1 MTETA
6 LTATLSRPKSRMLQM
21 LRHLF
26 AHPTFIAGAI
36 GVGLVFAM
44 AVLGLVLSQSDP
56 NAVRISQRLKP
67 PGPGHW
73 FGTDNLGRDIWTRM
87 SYGAVISLQVGV
99 AVVVL
104 NGILGTVL
112 GALSGYFRW
121 LDAPIMRFMDA
132 LMAFPSILLAL
143 GIAAAMGPSLTN
155 VILALSV
162 AHLPQTARLVRSSV
176 LVLRRLEYVDAA
188 RSFGARDQ
196 WIIGR
201 HIVPNTIS
209 PLLVQLTSVFAYAV
223 LAEATLSYL
232 GVGLPP
238 PTPSWG
244 SIISDGRDYIVDA
257 WWICLFP
264 GLAITLTVLSLNL
277 LGDGLRDVLDPRLK
291 VNP

>member
-1 MTETA
+1 MTEST
-6 LTATLSRPKSRMLQM
+6 LTAVLPRPKSRIAQT
-21 LRHLF
+21 LRHLL
-26 AHPTFIAGAI
+26 AHPTFVAGLI
-36 GVGLVFAM
+36 GMVLVLAM
-44 AVLGLVLSQSDP
+44 ALLGLVLAHGDP
-56 NAVRISQRLKP
+56 NAVRITLRLKP

-87 SYGAVISLQVGV
+87 SHGAIISFQVGV
-99 AVVVL
+99 AVVAL
-104 NGILGTVL
+104 NGILGTAL
-112 GALSGYFRW
+112 GAMSGYFRW
-121 LDAPIMRFMDA
+121 LDTPIMRFMDA

-143 GIAAAMGPSLTN
+143 GIAAALGPSLAN

-176 LVLRRLEYVDAA
+176 LVLRGLEYVDAA

-201 HIVPNTIS
+201 HIIPNTIS

-264 GLAITLTVLSLNL
+264 GLAITITVLALNL

-291 VNP
+291 VNE

>member
-1 MTETA
+1 MSDTA
-6 LTATLSRPKSRMLQM
+6 LSATLARPKSRGVQIM
-21 LRHLF
+21 RHLL
-26 AHPTFIAGAI
+26 AHPTFITGAI
-36 GVGLVFAM
+36 GVCLIFAM
-44 AVLGLVLSQSDP
+44 AVLGLVLAQSDP
-56 NAVRISQRLKP
+56 NAIRITQRLKP

-87 SYGAVISLQVGV
+87 SYGAVISLQVGA

-155 VILALSV
+155 VILALSI

-188 RSFGARDQ
+188 QSFGARDR

-201 HIVPNTIS
+201 HIIPNTIS

-264 GLAITLTVLSLNL
+264 GVAITLTVLSLNL

-291 VNP
+291 VNL